1 MHRLALARPLLRHAL
16 LLDELPVR
24 SARAATSR
32 EPGWHC
38 SHALLPKGKEGS
50 HLLIA
55 RVRVSHGSAL
65 QCRRRLQHLPCLGC
79 LLLRSRRLQL
89 MELVPHVE
97 VLEDVV
103 DGQHVRADADSLER
117 LAREALV
124 PDRVALA

>member
-1 MHRLALARPLLRHAL
+1 
-16 LLDELPVR
+16 
-24 SARAATSR
+24 
-32 EPGWHC
+32 
-38 SHALLPKGKEGS
+38 
-50 HLLIA
+50 
-55 RVRVSHGSAL
+55 
-65 QCRRRLQHLPCLGC
+65 
-79 LLLRSRRLQL
+79 